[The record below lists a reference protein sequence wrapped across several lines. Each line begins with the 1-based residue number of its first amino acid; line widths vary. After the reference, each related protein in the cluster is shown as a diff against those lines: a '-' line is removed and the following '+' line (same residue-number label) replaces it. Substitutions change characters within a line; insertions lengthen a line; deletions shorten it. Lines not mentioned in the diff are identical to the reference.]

1 MFFKLFKVDVYLG
14 LEMKFIGEVF
24 GIFKNLK
31 VVFYKVF
38 IFFNYKFIK
47 NGSCLILVFESEK
60 DVI

>member
-1 MFFKLFKVDVYLG
+1 
-14 LEMKFIGEVF
+14 MKFIGEVF